1 MSISIGSL
9 KYFVSADISD
19 YTSKMAQLKA
29 ARKTASKEEKLA
41 IDKQIKLLRDQQRKE
56 KQILRDRSKA
66 YNDFANTIRS
76 SVKWISVGLVGVVA
90 TASKNLMDMERET
103 KNLSAALSN
112 LGLNN
117 QGLLSTLTDL
127 ADQINEVTGINQ
139 QLIND
144 AMAIGLQ
151 FGIAQDD
158 IDEYAKA
165 LAALSSISGK
175 SIQQLA
181 QSLNQMYI
189 KGDFSSLEKLG
200 IYIDQNKSK
209 QQQFNDVIAQ
219 GVNKYT
225 ELNNQT
231 SGTLTR
237 NIRVFGNVAG
247 SVFEEIGKKIND
259 NVIAPLTT
267 WVGTNRELII
277 KVTSELADTITSN
290 WQHVLAT
297 LLTLYSTFNKA
308 AKKQTDVT
316 WSDIKTT
323 ITNNWKESSQSVDLF
338 RDKISRMYRLT
349 TKAINALVDWNN
361 MTGDQRRNV
370 ILNKDL
376 TVFNRIIASADLLHI
391 KAGKTNKEFF
401 DVNNTLT
408 TTNKILLTTGKI
420 LLNNVGVVN
429 TLRVAVSGV
438 TAVAKGLNVVFGTTL
453 VLVKSIGRALVVLA
467 VMEAA
472 IWAIEK
478 AWDGVVWVIEKAW
491 DGIKKAWDGAKAFG
505 EYLHK
510 IGIELGVIDGEQE
523 KLDNLLNTNKSLADQ
538 IETANKKNLELTK
551 QLNGE
556 TDKQIKQEHKKNEI
570 EELELQIQNE
580 QSASIRQQLKTQLEQ
595 TKQLQEINNKNSK
608 LEEQLKEQ
616 NKQTENIEENEKEI
630 TEQVKTQ
637 NVELSNQIDIVN
649 SLYATTADLN
659 KSWNNMVHPVTNI
672 NVLYHE
678 YKNLQQEIADK
689 QQEIYSNQQNALID
703 VETKNKRNIDLVN
716 QYNDLLRRRN
726 TLTQSLL
733 SAKQKQR
740 EEEEKAAEAEQEKI
754 KKQLDEQK
762 ALDIKRQQLQ
772 LQLEI
777 AKAENSG
784 NKDRAEALRIGK
796 EVTNIAKEY
805 KISIEDALK
814 VYRTLNAEKNAGKEG
829 YDAEGNKLTKAQSR
843 RQKRAQEK
851 LKRYEESQATA
862 PGEKRKTGVRRIS
875 ASKSAVERWR
885 REAAGNF
892 TGRDSKPVLERI
904 TANQIKANIPDA
916 STVTP
921 ITPSTTGIS
930 DQTQISTPQT
940 TGGKSDNILNQI
952 ATKIDQMVSGFDTFT
967 QQFAQTFSA

>member
-1 MSISIGSL
+1 MSVSIGSL
-9 KYFVSADISD
+9 KYLVSADISD
-19 YTSKMAQLKA
+19 YTSKMAQLRA
-29 ARKTASKEEKLA
+29 LRKTASKEEQLA

-103 KNLSAALSN
+103 KNLSAALSD
-112 LGLNN
+112 LGSNN

-151 FGIAQDD
+151 FGAAQDD

-219 GVNKYT
+219 GLEKYT

-231 SGTLTR
+231 SNTLTR
-237 NIRVFGNVAG
+237 NFNTIKNVAG
-247 SVFEEIGKKIND
+247 SVFEEIGKKFNS
-259 NVIAPLTT
+259 VIATPISQ
-267 WVGTNRELII
+267 WVDQNRELII
-277 KVTSELADTITSN
+277 NSTTQTLDFVATNWKQTI
-290 WQHVLAT
+290 VT
-297 LLTLYSTFNKA
+297 LLTVYSSFNKNITTQFNNTA
-308 AKKQTDVT
+308 SLFVDAWKNSGKSLDSYIHKLYRNEDTLKRAR
-316 WSDIKTT
+316 DILADYNK
-323 ITNNWKESSQSVDLF
+323 
-338 RDKISRMYRLT
+338 
-349 TKAINALVDWNN
+349 
-361 MTGDQRRNV
+361 MTLDQRRNV
-370 ILNKDL
+370 VLNKDH
-376 TVFNRIIASADLLHI
+376 TVINRIIAAMKVLNI
-391 KAGKTNKEFF
+391 RCNTTNKEFF
-401 DVNNTLT
+401 DINSNILKA
-408 TTNKILLTTGKI
+408 NKLLITSQQL
-420 LLNNVGVVN
+420 LLNNVFVTGTWKTAIIAVN
-429 TLRVAVSGV
+429 IAGKV
-438 TAVAKGLNVVFGTTL
+438 LNTTL
-453 VLVKSIGRALVVLA
+453 KVTLALVKGIARATVIMA
-467 VMEAA
+467 VFEAA
-472 IWAIEK
+472 IWAVEK
-478 AWDGVVWVIEKAW
+478 AWGYVWQAIEKV
-491 DGIKKAWDGAKAFG
+491 GK
-505 EYLHK
+505 YLGLINADQK
-510 IGIELGVIDGEQE
+510 QV
-523 KLDNLLNTNKSLADQ
+523 NTNVD
-538 IETANKKNLELTK
+538 
-551 QLNGE
+551 
-556 TDKQIKQEHKKNEI
+556 
-570 EELELQIQNE
+570 
-580 QSASIRQQLKTQLEQ
+580 TQ
-595 TKQLQEINNKNSK
+595 SK
-608 LEEQLKEQ
+608 LEQDVKIKVDDINDVLDEQET
-616 NKQTENIEENEKEI
+616 KQSKI
-630 TEQVKTQ
+630 TDSVKQ
-637 NVELSNQIDIVN
+637 QSDNLSEL
-649 SLYATTADLN
+649 LLTTANLN
-659 KSWNNMVHPVTNI
+659 KTWDDMVHPITNI

-689 QQEIYSNQQNALID
+689 QQEIYSNQQNVLID

-716 QYNDLLRRRN
+716 QYNDLLKRRN

-740 EEEEKAAEAEQEKI
+740 EEEEKAAAAEQERI
-754 KKQLDEQK
+754 KKQLEEQK
-762 ALDIKRQQLQ
+762 ALNIKRQQLK

-777 AKAENSG
+777 AKAETAG
-784 NKDRAEALRIGK
+784 NKDRVEALKIGQ
-796 EVTNIAKEY
+796 EVANIAKEY

-829 YDAEGNKLTKAQSR
+829 YDAEGNKLTKAQLR
-843 RQKRAQEK
+843 RQKRAQEN

-862 PGEKRKTGVRRIS
+862 PGEQRKTGVRRIS

-892 TGRDSKPVLERI
+892 TGRDIKPVSERI

-916 STVTP
+916 SNITP
-921 ITPSTTGIS
+921 ITPSTAGIS

-940 TGGKSDNILNQI
+940 TAVKTDNILNQI

>member
-1 MSISIGSL
+1 MAVSIGSL
-9 KYFVSADISD
+9 KYIVGADISD

-29 ARKTASKEEKLA
+29 LRKTASKEEKEA

-76 SVKWISVGLVGVVA
+76 SVKWISVGLVGIVA
-90 TASKNLMDMERET
+90 TASKNLMDAEKET

-219 GVNKYT
+219 GLGKYN

-237 NIRVFGNVAG
+237 NMQVFGNVAG
-247 SVFEEIGKKIND
+247 SVFEEIGKRIND
-259 NVIAPLTT
+259 NVIAPLAK
-267 WVGTNRELII
+267 WFGTNRELII
-277 KVTSELADTITSN
+277 KVASESADTITAN
-290 WQHVLAT
+290 WKHVLTT

-308 AKKQTDVT
+308 VRTQTDTT
-316 WSDIKTT
+316 WSDIKTV
-323 ITNNWKESSQSVDLF
+323 ITDNWRKSGQSVDLF
-338 RDKISRMYRLT
+338 RDKINRMYRST
-349 TKAINALVDWNN
+349 TNAINALVDWNN
-361 MTGDQRRNV
+361 MTIDQRRNV
-370 ILNKDL
+370 ILNKDH
-376 TVFNRIIASADLLHI
+376 TVLNRIIASADLLHI

-401 DVNNTLT
+401 DINKTIS

-420 LLNNVGVVN
+420 LLNNVVIVK

-438 TAVAKGLNVVFGTTL
+438 ITVVKVLNGVLGVTRGLIKGIARATVIMAVF
-453 VLVKSIGRALVVLA
+453 
-467 VMEAA
+467 EAA
-472 IWAIEK
+472 IWAVEKAWDSVVWAIEK
-478 AWDGVVWVIEKAW
+478 AWDGV
-491 DGIKKAWDGAKAFG
+491 KAFG

-510 IGIELGVIDGEQE
+510 IGLELGIIDAEQE
-523 KLDNLLNTNKSLADQ
+523 KINNLISVNKSLADQ
-538 IETANKKNLELTK
+538 IKTANDKNSELTK
-551 QLNGE
+551 QLSDE
-556 TDKQIKQEHKKNEI
+556 TDKQIKQEIKKNKI
-570 EELELQIQNE
+570 KELESQINDEQNE
-580 QSASIRQQLKTQLEQ
+580 QIKEQLKTQLEQ
-595 TKQLQEINNKNSK
+595 TKQLQEINNKNTELEKK
-608 LEEQLKEQ
+608 LNEQ
-616 NKQTENIEENEKEI
+616 NKQIENIEENEEET
-630 TEQVKTQ
+630 TEQIKTQ
-637 NVELSNQIDIVN
+637 NVELSNQVDTIN
-649 SLYATTADLN
+649 SLYTTTADLN
-659 KSWNNMVHPVTNI
+659 KSWNNMVHPITNI

-689 QQEIYSNQQNALID
+689 QQEIYSNQQNVLID

-716 QYNDLLRRRN
+716 QYNDLLKRRN

-740 EEEEKAAEAEQEKI
+740 EEEEKAAAAEQERI
-754 KKQLDEQK
+754 KKQLEEQK
-762 ALDIKRQQLQ
+762 ALNIKRQQLK

-777 AKAENSG
+777 AKAENSS
-784 NKDRAEALRIGK
+784 NKDRTEALRIGQ

-829 YDAEGNKLTKAQSR
+829 YDAEGNKLTKAQLR

-862 PGEKRKTGVRRIS
+862 PGEQRKTGVRRIS

-885 REAAGNF
+885 REAVGNF
-892 TGRDSKPVLERI
+892 TGRDIKPVSERI

-916 STVTP
+916 SGITP

-940 TGGKSDNILNQI
+940 TAGKSDNILNQI
-952 ATKIDQMVSGFDTFT
+952 VTKIDQMVSGFDTFT

>member
-1 MSISIGSL
+1 MSVSIGSL
-9 KYFVSADISD
+9 KYIVGADISD
-19 YTSKMAQLKA
+19 YTAKMAQLKA
-29 ARKTASKEEKLA
+29 LRKTASKEEKEA

-103 KNLSAALSN
+103 KNLSAALSD

-151 FGIAQDD
+151 FGIAQND
-158 IDEYAKA
+158 IDKYAKA

-219 GVNKYT
+219 GLVRYD

-237 NIRVFGNVAG
+237 NIQIMGNVAG
-247 SVFEEIGKKIND
+247 SVFEEIGKNIND
-259 NVIAPLTT
+259 NIIAPLST
-267 WVGTNRELII
+267 WVERNREVII
-277 KVTSELADTITSN
+277 KATLGSVDSVVSN
-290 WQHVLAT
+290 WQHALSI

-308 AKKQTDVT
+308 VRTQTDAT
-316 WSDIKTT
+316 WSDIKTI
-323 ITNNWKESSQSVDLF
+323 ITNNWKESGQRIASFRSKLGELYRDTKQVVNAASEYQKILSDHHRSVV
-338 RDKISRMYRLT
+338 
-349 TKAINALVDWNN
+349 ALNERYV
-361 MTGDQRRNV
+361 M
-370 ILNKDL
+370 LNKIRGSL
-376 TVFNRIIASADLLHI
+376 LSSNKSIIKIDKNLLNSN
-391 KAGKTNKEFF
+391 KTLSITHR
-401 DVNNTLT
+401 TLLA
-408 TTNKILLTTGKI
+408 IGRV
-420 LLNNVGVVN
+420 LLNNVGVVT
-429 TLRVAVSGV
+429 TLRVAVSSV
-438 TAVAKGLNVVFGTTL
+438 TAVVKVLNVAFGTTL
-453 VLVKSIGRALVVLA
+453 VLVKGIGRALVIMA

-491 DGIKKAWDGAKAFG
+491 DGVKKVG
-505 EYLHK
+505 EYLR
-510 IGIELGVIDGEQE
+510 ELSIKLGLIDVEQE
-523 KLDNLLNTNKSLADQ
+523 KLNKLISVN
-538 IETANKKNLELTK
+538 ENLTK
-551 QLNGE
+551 QINAAKERNLQLN
-556 TDKQIKQEHKKNEI
+556 KQQTEQERKKNEI
-570 EELELQIQNE
+570 EELESQISEEQNE
-580 QSASIRQQLKTQLEQ
+580 QIK
-595 TKQLQEINNKNSK
+595 
-608 LEEQLKEQ
+608 EQLKKQ
-616 NKQTENIEENEKEI
+616 LDQIKQLKQLNKEHTEIKARLEKQKKQSTDIKVNEKET
-630 TEQVKTQ
+630 TEQVKKRNT
-637 NVELSNQIDIVN
+637 ELSEQINILN
-649 SLYATTADLN
+649 SLQATTADLN
-659 KSWNNMVHPVTNI
+659 KSWNDMVHPITDI

-678 YKNLQQEIADK
+678 YKTLQQEIADK
-689 QQEIYSNQQNALID
+689 QQEIDTNQQEIADKQQNTLID

-716 QYNDLLRRRN
+716 QYNDLLKRRN

-740 EEEEKAAEAEQEKI
+740 EEEEKAAEVENEKL
-754 KKQLDEQK
+754 KKQREEQK
-762 ALDIKRQQLQ
+762 ALDIKRQQLK

-777 AKAENSG
+777 AKAETAG
-784 NKDRAEALRIGK
+784 NKDRAEALRIGQ
-796 EVTNIAKEY
+796 EVANIAKEY

-829 YDAEGNKLTKAQSR
+829 YDAEGNKLTKTQLR

-862 PGEKRKTGVRRIS
+862 PGEQRKTGVRRIS
-875 ASKSAVERWR
+875 ATQEAVERWR
-885 REAAGNF
+885 REAVGNF
-892 TGRDSKPVLERI
+892 TGRDIKPVSERI

-916 STVTP
+916 SGITP
-921 ITPSTTGIS
+921 ITPSTGAIS

-940 TGGKSDNILNQI
+940 TASKSDNILNQI
-952 ATKIDQMVSGFDTFT
+952 ATKIDQMVSGFNTFT
-967 QQFAQTFSA
+967 QQFSQTFSA